1 MRISQF
7 QTYNMQQYRQSKLY
21 SQVSDSLAQFSGQK
35 IQYGYQDSIIFDKTL
50 NLDYNI
56 TTLAQNKTVAQN
68 AQTWTQ
74 HTDTALSDISKN
86 MDTFKQ
92 KLIHAAND
100 IHSVTSR
107 EALAS
112 DLEALRSHF
121 LNLANTSVGGQY
133 IFAGTANT
141 NIPFNTDGTYNGND
155 QLMQALIGNKS
166 LQTYNITGAELFF
179 GSDNDVNRVITA
191 NVPKLNQSQLHPAI
205 MDKQHPTGIGTEV
218 YITAQDTIRD
228 LVGDND
234 DDPTNN
240 DDPEVFYITGRKAD
254 GTAFKAKFAL
264 DTKYESKEKA
274 VKVQDLLDRIGQE
287 FGNTSTTQVVDVSL
301 NKWGQIEIKDLT
313 SGRSNIE
320 FFMVSSSYQ
329 DQANDPND
337 PNNPGDGMGVRDINA
352 LLNSGAKVNY
362 YIQSPYLGDFA
373 NNSIQGVGDYY
384 DHRRTEIPT
393 TFRTHENEIAK
404 NTTLLRD
411 IFPGEV
417 NSITFGGNIANTPD
431 KEAANQAVNATF
443 NITDTSTMQ
452 DLLDFIQQNY
462 ANPNDPQSL
471 SVEFINGKITIVDQN
486 ISQTTPPDRNPNDLP
501 YDGAAGLQITMTT
514 QANNA
519 AVNGFRND
527 FAVEYDKVQFAIEGS
542 TLQGNNSQIVRA
554 TNEYATMK
562 TKLSEVAFNDPN
574 LSLNGSTYE
583 LTMKDING
591 LPMKAN
597 IVFRSAADGGSYFE
611 ITEHVEIIRNIN
623 GVDTP
628 IPLTDNANPAQ
639 PIKVPI
645 LNPEGNPPQVA
656 GVPTDGDNVS
666 YQQLADVLGMIM
678 NIQNASTEDL
688 QNIFNPANNG
698 QIPIGRPGV
707 PGLPG
712 EPSDEQQSYER
723 MLNAAKNNIEISL
736 DNSGKLY
743 LKDLHRAITPMEFSM
758 ADSNSNNF
766 LLNTNV
772 EPPRVEGQAAALV
785 FHANNALVANDPH
798 VDFFAQIDD
807 ILTAVHEGIYRPG
820 GGVEFNYSSSMRNIG
835 IQNSILT
842 FDHLQDHVEKAH
854 TKNGAQGNALEY
866 TINRNEILSVQV
878 KKLRSETIDTDM
890 ADAYLTF
897 SQISMNYQ
905 ALLSTVSK
913 VSQMSL
919 VNYL

>member
-68 AQTWTQ
+68 AQTWTL
-74 HTDTALSDISKN
+74 HTDTALKDISKN

-166 LQTYNITGAELFF
+166 LQTYNITGTELFF
-179 GSDNDVNRVITA
+179 GSDNDANRVITT

-218 YITAQDTIRD
+218 YINSQDTIRD

-264 DTKYESKEKA
+264 DIKYNSKEQA
-274 VKVQDLLDRIGQE
+274 VKVQDLLDRIGRE

-320 FFMVSSSYQ
+320 FFMVSSSYK
-329 DQANDPND
+329 D
-337 PNNPGDGMGVRDINA
+337 PNNTAANNGDDMGVLDINT

-362 YIQSPYLGDFA
+362 YVQSPYLSDFA
-373 NNSIQGVGDYY
+373 NSGIQGVGDYY

-404 NTTLLRD
+404 TTTLLRD

-417 NSITFGGNIANTPD
+417 ETIDFTGNRANTPD
-431 KEAANQAVNATF
+431 KEVAADPVAETF
-443 NITDTSTMQ
+443 TITDTSTMQ
-452 DLLDFIQQNY
+452 DLLDFIQANY
-462 ANPNDPQSL
+462 ANPADTGSL

-486 ISQTTPPDRNPNDLP
+486 IRQTTPPDRNPADLP
-501 YDGAAGLQITMTT
+501 FDGAAGLQITMT
-514 QANNA
+514 ANDAN
-519 AVNGFRND
+519 VNPFLGFRND

-542 TLQGNNSQIVRA
+542 TLQGNNSQVVRA

-583 LTMKDING
+583 LTMKDVNG

-597 IVFRSAADGGSYFE
+597 IVFRSAENGGSYFE
-611 ITEHVEIIRNIN
+611 ITEHVEITRTIN
-623 GVDTP
+623 GVDTQ
-628 IPLTDNANPAQ
+628 IPQNNGGTLVGIQ
-639 PIKVPI
+639 VPI

-666 YQQLADVLGMIM
+666 YQQLADVLGIIM

-688 QNIFNPANNG
+688 ENIFNPAIAG
-698 QIPIGRPGV
+698 AFPIGRPGV
-707 PGLPG
+707 PGLAG
-712 EPSDEQQSYER
+712 EPSAEQQSYER

-736 DNSGKLY
+736 DTSGKLY
-743 LKDLHRAITPMEFSM
+743 MKDLHRAITPMEFSM

-785 FHANNALVANDPH
+785 LHANNALVANDPH

-820 GGVEFNYSSSMRNIG
+820 GGADFNYSSSMRNIG